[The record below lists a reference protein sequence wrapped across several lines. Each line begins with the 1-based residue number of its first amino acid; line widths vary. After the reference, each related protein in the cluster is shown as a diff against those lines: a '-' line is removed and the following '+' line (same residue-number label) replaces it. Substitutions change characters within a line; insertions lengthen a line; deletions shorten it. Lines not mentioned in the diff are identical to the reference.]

1 MGGKQRGEEKK
12 RKAKHRIWKGLCAGL
27 DSGSLLS
34 GHGKIFES
42 HLEKIN
48 NHTAGQIGLHRF
60 VPSHYLPV
68 SGRNLLKSANWFA
81 FFFLFFF
88 TPAERNTAPAD

>member
-1 MGGKQRGEEKK
+1 MGRSGWKAVRREKK
-12 RKAKHRIWKGLCAGL
+12 KKKHRIWKGLCAGL

-48 NHTAGQIGLHRF
+48 NHTAGQIGLHKF

-68 SGRNLLKSANWFA
+68 SGGNLLKSANWFA
-81 FFFLFFF
+81 FFFFLH
-88 TPAERNTAPAD
+88 TS